1 MNSIKNILKIFDFRF
16 YFDETWRNIGQ
27 SPEIK
32 DSQNE
37 TVEKSEDQKKIEA
50 NKAWMKYLWSY
61 WRNLKAWIDKIA
73 KTEKA
78 DDPEFKEFYKKIND
92 KLVSLAKEFNEL
104 KQENKG
110 ILEWKKTFI
119 SKEAEDFGFKID
131 NEWNISQ
138 IN

>member
-1 MNSIKNILKIFDFRF
+1 MNSIKNILKIFDFRL

-78 DDPEFKEFYKKIND
+78 DDPEFKEFSASEIIDSNWLTSLFSVEESCFFSNFSPFCFSFSVIVILYKLKIF
-92 KLVSLAKEFNEL
+92 S
-104 KQENKG
+104 
-110 ILEWKKTFI
+110 
-119 SKEAEDFGFKID
+119 
-131 NEWNISQ
+131 
-138 IN
+138 

>member
-32 DSQNE
+32 DSQTE

-50 NKAWMKYLWSY
+50 NKAWMKYLWFY

-104 KQENKG
+104 KQENKD

>member
-50 NKAWMKYLWSY
+50 NKAWMKYLWFY

-78 DDPEFKEFYKKIND
+78 DDPRILALKSTMSEIFLK
-92 KLVSLAKEFNEL
+92 LAKNF
-104 KQENKG
+104 
-110 ILEWKKTFI
+110 
-119 SKEAEDFGFKID
+119 
-131 NEWNISQ
+131 
-138 IN
+138 

>member
-78 DDPEFKEFYKKIND
+78 DDPEFKEIYKKIND

-104 KQENKG
+104 KKENKD

>member
-1 MNSIKNILKIFDFRF
+1 MKTAFVCDSTLQVNEEFCKNYPLSIVPLEVRLD
-16 YFDETWRNIGQ
+16 DELYEDNVTIT
-27 SPEIK
+27 PE
-32 DSQNE
+32 
-37 TVEKSEDQKKIEA
+37 
-50 NKAWMKYLWSY
+50 
-61 WRNLKAWIDKIA
+61 
-73 KTEKA
+73 
-78 DDPEFKEFYKKIND
+78 EFYKKIND

-104 KQENKG
+104 KQENKD

>member
-61 WRNLKAWIDKIA
+61 WRNLKVWIDKIT

-104 KQENKG
+104 KQENKD

>member
-1 MNSIKNILKIFDFRF
+1 MKKYWSVS
-16 YFDETWRNIGQ
+16 RN
-27 SPEIK
+27 K
-32 DSQNE
+32 R
-37 TVEKSEDQKKIEA
+37 
-50 NKAWMKYLWSY
+50 SY
-61 WRNLKAWIDKIA
+61 WRNLKAWIDEIA

-104 KQENKG
+104 KQENKD

-131 NEWNISQ
+131 REWNISQ
-138 IN
+138 IK

>member
-37 TVEKSEDQKKIEA
+37 TVEKSEDQRKIEA

-104 KQENKG
+104 KKENKD

>member
-16 YFDETWRNIGQ
+16 YFDETGRNIGQ

-50 NKAWMKYLWSY
+50 NKAGMKYLGSY
-61 WRNLKAWIDKIA
+61 GRNLKVGIDKIA

-104 KQENKG
+104 KQENKD
-110 ILEWKKTFI
+110 ILEGKKTFI

-131 NEWNISQ
+131 NEGNISQ

>member
-73 KTEKA
+73 KTEKS
-78 DDPEFKEFYKKIND
+78 DDPIEEVKKAKQWILDKMKE
-92 KLVSLAKEFNEL
+92 
-104 KQENKG
+104 G
-110 ILEWKKTFI
+110 GFI
-119 SKEAEDFGFKID
+119 
-131 NEWNISQ
+131 
-138 IN
+138 

>member
-92 KLVSLAKEFNEL
+92 KFVSLAKEFNEL
-104 KQENKG
+104 KQENKD

-138 IN
+138 IS

>member
-1 MNSIKNILKIFDFRF
+1 
-16 YFDETWRNIGQ
+16 
-27 SPEIK
+27 
-32 DSQNE
+32 
-37 TVEKSEDQKKIEA
+37 
-50 NKAWMKYLWSY
+50 MKYLWSY

-104 KQENKG
+104 KQENKD

-119 SKEAEDFGFKID
+119 SKEAEDFGFTID

>member
-104 KQENKG
+104 KKENKD

>member
-16 YFDETWRNIGQ
+16 YFDETWRNIAQ

-104 KQENKG
+104 KQENKD

>member
-1 MNSIKNILKIFDFRF
+1 MIL
-16 YFDETWRNIGQ
+16 
-27 SPEIK
+27 
-32 DSQNE
+32 
-37 TVEKSEDQKKIEA
+37 
-50 NKAWMKYLWSY
+50 
-61 WRNLKAWIDKIA
+61 NLKNF
-73 KTEKA
+73 T
-78 DDPEFKEFYKKIND
+78 N

-104 KQENKG
+104 KQENKD

>member
-27 SPEIK
+27 SSEIK

-61 WRNLKAWIDKIA
+61 WRNLKAWIDEIA

-104 KQENKG
+104 KQENKD